1 MKSPTVILA
10 PLALFIS
17 PTIASK
23 AYGGLDNETKT
34 FKTLVAVHGALMAFC
49 FVILFPLGATLIHVL
64 KRQSVVWFHGVWQI
78 VTLLIALIGFGLGI
92 YMVHHSR
99 SNVSLWK
106 SFNGH
111 PVIGTIIIALLLI
124 QPIGGA
130 IHHSLYKK
138 RTSSTCSP
146 EYKII
151 APSANLGDEAS
162 K

>member
-1 MKSPTVILA
+1 MSPPNQSILHSL
-10 PLALFIS
+10 PNHPPVS

-78 VTLLIALIGFGLGI
+78 VTLLIALVGFGLGI

-99 SNVSLWK
+99 SNVSLVRLHAFF
-106 SFNGH
+106 SS
-111 PVIGTIIIALLLI
+111 LL
-124 QPIGGA
+124 
-130 IHHSLYKK
+130 
-138 RTSSTCSP
+138 
-146 EYKII
+146 
-151 APSANLGDEAS
+151 
-162 K
+162 